1 MADIPGIV
9 RPEIQAL
16 SKATDR
22 MTFLYLEHCKINRQ
36 DSAITVFDE
45 KGVVHIPS
53 GMISVL
59 LLGPGTE
66 VTHSSRL
73 ILKQAELVTN
83 QRSHLDVVR
92 KMYLMLFPACAGVIL
107 TSSTLTTVFLPFPR
121 MCGGDPLLG
130 NVSVLSFFFFPHV
143 RG

>member
-1 MADIPGIV
+1 
-9 RPEIQAL
+9 
-16 SKATDR
+16 
-22 MTFLYLEHCKINRQ
+22 
-36 DSAITVFDE
+36 
-45 KGVVHIPS
+45 
-53 GMISVL
+53 MISVL

-92 KMYLMLFPACAGVIL
+92 KMYLMRFPACAGVIL
-107 TSSTLTTVFLPFPR
+107 RSERDSEKIRTFPR
-121 MCGGDPLLG
+121 ICGGDPRLG
-130 NVSVLSFFFFPHV
+130 IANLGSDIFSPHV

>member
-1 MADIPGIV
+1 
-9 RPEIQAL
+9 
-16 SKATDR
+16 
-22 MTFLYLEHCKINRQ
+22 
-36 DSAITVFDE
+36 
-45 KGVVHIPS
+45 
-53 GMISVL
+53 MISVL

-107 TSSTLTTVFLPFPR
+107 LKILVSSCFSSFPR
-121 MCGGDPLLG
+121 MCGGDPSDERSYGMHKLF
-130 NVSVLSFFFFPHV
+130 SPHV